1 MKVKHYALAVKKPD
15 IKKFYEDILGFEGV
29 REFKVNGSDAARI
42 FGLLGSVEV
51 KMMQHEGIDFEMFV
65 TGCTQFVTY
74 AHICLETGRAG
85 DIFRKATEAGY
96 PCFERNS
103 NGSNTYFIRDHSQNL
118 FELKE
123 G

>member
-1 MKVKHYALAVKKPD
+1 MKVKHIALAVKKPD
-15 IKKFYEDILGFEGV
+15 IEKFYEDILGFEGV

-51 KMMQHEGIDFEMFV
+51 QLMQHEEIEFEMFV
-65 TGCTQFVTY
+65 TRCTQFVTY
-74 AHICLETGRAG
+74 AHICLETGRAV
-85 DIFRKATEAGY
+85 DIYRKATEAGY
-96 PCFERNS
+96 PGIERKS
-103 NGSNTYFIRDHSQNL
+103 HGSNTYFIRDHAQNL